1 MFLTCGSM
9 IEAFG
14 YSKDSQ
20 KVLPLS
26 SLSLSLSLFHSLF
39 FLSLEV
45 ESAKPSRRN
54 LRYPIDFP
62 AGMLLHRCSRGI
74 LLFN

>member
-1 MFLTCGSM
+1 MA
-9 IEAFG
+9 EAFG

-20 KVLPLS
+20 EVAFSFYLLPI
-26 SLSLSLSLFHSLF
+26 F

-62 AGMLLHRCSRGI
+62 AGMLLHRGGRGI

>member
-9 IEAFG
+9 TGAFG

-20 KVLPLS
+20 EAL
-26 SLSLSLSLFHSLF
+26 SLSLSLSLLSTF

-62 AGMLLHRCSRGI
+62 AGMLLHRGSRGI